1 MKKLKL
7 SSYAKIN
14 LGLWVLNKRK
24 DGYHNIFSIIQAIDL
39 ADRIQLKKIPSGIIL
54 KSDSKEVPQNEK
66 NLAFKAAKIFL
77 ARTEVKSGVKIT
89 IKKKIPIEAGLGGGS
104 SNAAFVLKGLNKLF
118 DTKITTKKLARWSE
132 KLGSDVPFFFSSGT
146 AFVRGRGEK
155 VKSVA
160 LPLDYWIV
168 LVKPPFSVSSRWAY
182 SNFKFDL
189 TNPTMLFN
197 FSSQRNPNNF
207 GEMLNLCKNDLET
220 TVSKKFPIIKQ
231 IRRQMLTS
239 GAMLSAMSGSGP
251 VVFGIFKN
259 KRTAREVV
267 PKFRNKKY
275 AVFIAR
281 PVNWPR

>member
-1 MKKLKL
+1 MKSVKL
-7 SSYAKIN
+7 SSYAKVN

-24 DGYHNIFSIIQAIDL
+24 DGYHNIFSVIQAIDL
-39 ADRIQLKKIPSGIIL
+39 ADQIYLEKIPAGIVL
-54 KSDSKEVPQNEK
+54 KTDSPKVPRNAR

-77 ARTEVKSGVKIT
+77 AGTKVKSGVRIF

-104 SNAAFVLKGLNKLF
+104 SNAAFVLKGLNKLSG
-118 DTKITTKKLARWSE
+118 TKIPAKKLARWSE

-168 LVKPPFSVSSRWAY
+168 LVNPPFSVSSRWAY
-182 SNFKFDL
+182 SNFKFNL
-189 TNPTMLFN
+189 TN
-197 FSSQRNPNNF
+197 SQRVLNFKSQRYPKNF
-207 GEMLNLCKNDLET
+207 GEMLSLCKNDLET
-220 TVSKKFPIIKQ
+220 AVSKKFPIIKK
-231 IRRQMLTS
+231 IKSQMLKQ

-251 VVFGIFKN
+251 TVFGIFKD
-259 KRTAREVV
+259 KLQAREVMK
-267 PKFRNKKY
+267 KFKTRQY

-281 PVNWPR
+281 PINW

>member
-14 LGLWVLNKRK
+14 LGLWVINKRK

-39 ADRIQLKKIPSGIIL
+39 ADQIQLEKIPAGIIL
-54 KSDSKEVPQNEK
+54 KSDSPKVPRNAR

-77 ARTEVKSGVKIT
+77 AGTKVKSGVKIF
-89 IKKKIPIEAGLGGGS
+89 IRKKIPIEAGLGGGS
-104 SNAAFVLKGLNKLF
+104 SNAAFVLKGLNRLF
-118 DTKITTKKLARWSE
+118 GTKISTRKLSKWSE
-132 KLGSDVPFFFSSGT
+132 KIGSDVPFFFSSGT

-160 LPLDYWIV
+160 LPLDYWII

-189 TNPTMLFN
+189 TKTTVLRN

-231 IRRQMLTS
+231 IKKQMLKH

-251 VVFGIFKN
+251 VVFGIFKD
-259 KRTAREVV
+259 KLQAREVMK
-267 PKFRNKKY
+267 KFKKRQY